1 MISQAGN
8 SNVSNIFG
16 KIDKVKDLLTSCA
29 DTFEEK
35 TQQAKATL
43 VENADQAVERVNA
56 IASQAKVS
64 IIENIDQTKDSVEQT
79 LQTGQIKNTASDAV
93 QTAINSSLNDWLV
106 DHPAVLRVVQLLAWG
121 TNHPILSLVIV
132 LFAIAIAFSLIK
144 AIGSIFEK
152 AWLSILQA
160 PLKFGQLLIIFTS
173 QSLGKFGSLIINPLS
188 GNKTAK
194 LSIIPSNLQ
203 SNFEFNQQT
212 KQRLLEI
219 SNRLEEIQTEQNEL
233 LKEATAI
240 LNWDQ
245 KSGLIEMNERKNP
258 SNYE

>member
-1 MISQAGN
+1 MISQTGD
-8 SNVSNIFG
+8 SNVSNLSNTFG
-16 KIDKVKDLLTSCA
+16 SRIKHLLTSAA
-29 DTFEEK
+29 DIFEEK

-43 VENADQAVERVNA
+43 VEKADQAVARVNA

-64 IIENIDQTKDSVEQT
+64 TIENIDQTKDSF
-79 LQTGQIKNTASDAV
+79 GQIKNTTSDAV

-152 AWLSILQA
+152 AWLTILQA
-160 PLKFGQLLIIFTS
+160 PLKFGQFLIIFIS
-173 QSLGKFGSLIINPLS
+173 QSLSKFGSLMINPLI
-188 GNKTAK
+188 GNKTAN
-194 LSIIPSNLQ
+194 LSILPSNLQ
-203 SNFEFNQQT
+203 SSFEFNQKS

-240 LNWDQ
+240 LNLEP
-245 KSGLIEMNERKNP
+245 KSELVEMNELKNP
-258 SNYE
+258 SNYGNTNS

>member
-1 MISQAGN
+1 MISPAGN

-16 KIDKVKDLLTSCA
+16 RIDKVKDLLTSCA
-29 DTFEEK
+29 DTLEEK
-35 TQQAKATL
+35 TQQAKASLIETT
-43 VENADQAVERVNA
+43 DKAVDRVSA
-56 IASQAKVS
+56 IASGAKVS
-64 IIENIDQTKDSVEQT
+64 IVENIDQTKNAVEQT
-79 LQTGQIKNTASDAV
+79 LQTTGQIKSTTSDAI
-93 QTAINSSLNDWLV
+93 QTAISSSLSDWLV
-106 DHPAVLRVVQLLAWG
+106 EHPAVLRIVQLLAWG
-121 TNHPILSLVIV
+121 TNHPILSLVIL

-160 PLKFGQLLIIFTS
+160 PLKLGQFLIIFSS
-173 QSLGKFGSLIINPLS
+173 QSLGKFGSLMINPLIA
-188 GNKTAK
+188 NKNAE

-203 SNFEFNQQT
+203 SNFEFTQKT

-219 SNRLEEIQTEQNEL
+219 SNRLEEIQNEQNEL

-245 KSGLIEMNERKNP
+245 KSELVEMNDIKNP
-258 SNYE
+258 

>member
-1 MISQAGN
+1 MISQAVSSILIETN
-8 SNVSNIFG
+8 SSFDI
-16 KIDKVKDLLTSCA
+16 KDLLTSSA
-29 DTFEEK
+29 DSIEQK

-43 VENADQAVERVNA
+43 LENADKAIDRVNA
-56 IASQAKVS
+56 ITSGAQVS
-64 IIENIDQTKDSVEQT
+64 IVGNVEKTKDSF
-79 LQTGQIKNTASDAV
+79 GQIKNTTSDAV
-93 QTAINSSLNDWLV
+93 QTAISSSLSDWLV
-106 DHPAVLRVVQLLAWG
+106 EHPAVLRVVQLLAWG
-121 TNHPILSLVIV
+121 TNHPILSLVIL

-160 PLKFGQLLIIFTS
+160 PLKLGQFLIIFSS
-173 QSLGKFGSLIINPLS
+173 QSLGKFGSLMINPLIA
-188 GNKTAK
+188 NKNAE

-203 SNFEFNQQT
+203 SNFEFTQKT

-219 SNRLEEIQTEQNEL
+219 SNRLEEIQNEQNEL

-245 KSGLIEMNERKNP
+245 KSELVEMNDIKNP
-258 SNYE
+258 LNYGNTHS